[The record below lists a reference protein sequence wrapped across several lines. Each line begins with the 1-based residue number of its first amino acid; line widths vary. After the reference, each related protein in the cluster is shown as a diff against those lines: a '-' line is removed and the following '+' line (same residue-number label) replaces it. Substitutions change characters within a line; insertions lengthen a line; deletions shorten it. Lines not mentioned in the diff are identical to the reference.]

1 MQDWLETLRAA
12 LAPYPG
18 AYTAVVIAALLL
30 AALVVALLASL
41 LAVLGGAIHPAL
53 GALLTMLTML
63 GFAGVV
69 LVLVVGAAYLAWRDT
84 FGEAAAPPAL
94 PAEPRHGIEV

>member
-1 MQDWLETLRAA
+1 
-12 LAPYPG
+12 
-18 AYTAVVIAALLL
+18 
-30 AALVVALLASL
+30 VVALLASL

-84 FGEAAAPPAL
+84 FGDAGMPPPVVQVHGFEA
-94 PAEPRHGIEV
+94 

>member
-1 MQDWLETLRAA
+1 MDTKAFYKSRKLAYA
-12 LAPYPG
+12 LG
-18 AYTAVVIAALLL
+18 TFL

-41 LAVLGGAIHPAL
+41 LALLGGAIHPAL

-84 FGEAAAPPAL
+84 FGDASSLPPAPPVV
-94 PAEPRHGIEV
+94 HGFEA